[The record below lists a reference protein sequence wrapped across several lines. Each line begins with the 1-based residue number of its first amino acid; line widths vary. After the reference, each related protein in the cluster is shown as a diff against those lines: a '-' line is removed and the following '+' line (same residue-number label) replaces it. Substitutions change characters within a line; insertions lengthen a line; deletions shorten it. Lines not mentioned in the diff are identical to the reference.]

1 MYVLAYVGIMA
12 NNMAIPAMGC
22 LGYPCNGF
30 PRSIPV
36 MGCRGCPCN
45 GLPFF
50 VWRIIGSLP
59 LKGIPKEVSYAH
71 LDTTKE
77 ASYSTKNAVALVP
90 NQGGRR
96 FSSRRTRQQH
106 QPKHHQ
112 HRQPTSTRSSASCAS
127 PCASA
132 ARLTSDC
139 GGQAGKDA

>member
-30 PRSIPV
+30 PRNIPV

-59 LKGIPKEVSYAH
+59 LKGIPKEASYAH

-77 ASYSTKNAVALVP
+77 ASYSIKNAVALVP

-96 FSSRRTRQQH
+96 FSSRRTR
-106 QPKHHQ
+106 
-112 HRQPTSTRSSASCAS
+112 R
-127 PCASA
+127 A
-132 ARLTSDC
+132 AR
-139 GGQAGKDA
+139 